1 MAQFQQTKVIEGG
14 LNSDLDNELIP
25 SGDFVDA
32 KNIYTY
38 GGISNLVGNTQV
50 QLKDTNGTTDYALT
64 ANHTIVGSVV
74 NTLRDSIIYLIAE
87 STGKHLITQYNQT
100 IGIAKV
106 IVKCGT
112 GGNAETG
119 ALNLSASVQSHNP
132 RIINRADTAEEG
144 DLLFWLDKDG
154 VPRKINLRKATN
166 GDYGATI
173 LSEYTTV
180 IKKPPM
186 FAPLDVNLVKS
197 GAGSLNIQNKV
208 YQFAYRYIYDDY
220 EKSVF
225 SPISNGLIPYYIFN
239 ETNIIPTDNATA
251 YNSISMTIKSGAGN
265 VKSIEV
271 IYREYF
277 DGIWSNFYTIDTLE
291 STGSDITYTFTGTGQ
306 KVPLDNSEAPDVLQ
320 FDYVPNSAKAQEVV
334 NGNVITYGNFTEGY
348 DKVAINGTASVVSET
363 YLGTN
368 SMFSTGTTINEA
380 SNMFLSPGGKY
391 KLGVVYFDEYG
402 RNAGIFTRPEFIID
416 VPHTHWDLSLG
427 NNVRKTYLPSLSIST
442 SAPSWAKSFRLAI
455 TEDNNYESEVVTDV
469 IDFKYAS
476 VSATAGE
483 TCSLSNITFPSLPNG
498 GADSTLPMYL
508 PYSGSNTLK
517 LTYKNCDTNVATT
530 AYYPNSSTSFQAKY
544 RNKLISDPDRFKFE
558 YNKLSSA
565 VEGTDYTVTVNST
578 GSGGVTI
585 PASNFSFS
593 SGGPSNLLTILY
605 TGSTPITNFTI
616 LYAVNTLYGR
626 VPSTGYIQDT
636 KNITVQPNT
645 TFSTTVYP
653 TSATPTGAYFADG
666 FTSASNPNIT
676 INNTSGKTLYVYINS
691 TKYEIAVGGTLT
703 TDVPTGYALTAYVY
717 KTITG
722 SATNSDITV
731 SVSDSGILPGTD
743 AIIPKQLI
751 ARISNLGY
759 TFQTGDYISFVYD
772 YYKDKQ
778 SSGQYLGKGV
788 NNSVFKIVD
797 LLTDP
802 DFIASDGTTST
813 LDGNWIQ
820 LEETAKSFLDA
831 SGDTSGATQII
842 GLKARILRQKKTSSI
857 GTGGDVFYEIPQT
870 YLVSSYVLNTSIAME
885 TAGDCVYKS
894 DYVILDGSGASGSD
908 TEIGGKNDNV
918 QRVFYSS
925 VPTKNYLISQDK
937 SSPLFLAKITKF
949 GRPSIE
955 DKQAR
960 QRTFPASVR
969 WSQNLEFNSNINGL
983 NRFLYLDFKDLDAS
997 FGAIKR
1003 LSVRDRMLRVYQ
1015 EDKVGMLPVYQ
1026 SVITNASGGTDLTL
1040 STELFNNVQY
1050 YAGNYSIGNAVGSLI
1065 SDSYADYFID
1075 DIRKAICRLGQEG
1088 ITPISITNNINKW
1101 AIANIKDKATYT
1113 AGYDAENRIAIF
1125 SSVKDSDVF
1134 TIAFSE
1140 RKDRFESFYTFYP
1153 KSIISLNNKLITTN
1167 DRGAFWIHSAAST
1180 RCNFYG
1186 TQVDAKVKVVL
1197 NESAMTKKVFMTL
1210 TEVGNYHWYASLV
1223 KGSANTTNS
1232 SIPASFF
1239 RKQEGFFNAPFL
1251 RDSGVSTPTVGRPI
1265 RGNYCIVELT
1275 SPTPSNYVTLLM
1287 LKYTYNESKIN

>member
-25 SGDFVDA
+25 AGDFIDA

-38 GGISNLVGNTQV
+38 GGISNLVGNSQV

-64 ANHTIVGSVV
+64 ANHTIVGSVL
-74 NTLRDSIIYLIAE
+74 NTLRDSVIYLIAE
-87 STGKHLITQYNQT
+87 STGKHLITEYNQT
-100 IGIAKV
+100 TGVAKV

-112 GGNAETG
+112 GGNAESG

-144 DLLFWLDKDG
+144 DLLFWLDKDY
-154 VPRKINLRKATN
+154 VPRKINLRKAAN

-173 LSEYTTV
+173 LAEYTTV

-186 FAPLDVNLVKS
+186 FAPLNVNLVKS
-197 GAGSLNIQNKV
+197 DTGSLNLQSKV

-239 ETNIIPTDNATA
+239 ETNIIPTDNANA
-251 YNSISMTIKSGAGN
+251 YNSISMTIKSGSGN
-265 VKSIEV
+265 VKNIEI

-277 DGIWSNFYTIDTLE
+277 DGIWSNFYSIDTIP

-306 KVPLDNSEAPDVLQ
+306 KVPLDNSDAPDVLQ
-320 FDYVPNSAKAQEVV
+320 FDYVPNTAKAQEVV

-348 DKVAINGTASVVSET
+348 DKVAINGTASVVSST
-363 YLGTN
+363 YLGSNT
-368 SMFSTGTTINEA
+368 MFSTGTTINEA
-380 SNMFLSPGGKY
+380 SHMFLSPGGRY
-391 KLGVVYFDEYG
+391 KLGVVYLDEYG
-402 RNAGIFTRPEFIID
+402 RNAGIFTKPEFIID
-416 VPHTHWDLSLG
+416 VPHTHWDLTLG
-427 NNVRKTYLPSLSIST
+427 NNVRKTYLPTLAIST
-442 SAPSWAKSFRLAI
+442 NAPSWAKSFRLAI

-483 TCSLSNITFPSLPNG
+483 TCSLSNITFPAVANG
-498 GADSTLPMYL
+498 GLDNSIPAYL
-508 PYSGSNTLK
+508 EYSAGKTLK
-517 LTYKNCDTNVATT
+517 LTYNNCDTNAPVTG
-530 AYYPNSSTSFQAKY
+530 YYGNSSTSFQVKY
-544 RNKLISDPDRFKFE
+544 RNKAISDPNRFIFE
-558 YNKLSSA
+558 YKKLATA
-565 VEGTDYTVTVNST
+565 VLGTDYTVTVNSSGG
-578 GSGGVTI
+578 GSGTV
-585 PASNFSFS
+585 PAAEFEYQYSVAN
-593 SGGPSNLLTILY
+593 TMYVKY
-605 TGSTPITNFTI
+605 TGTATVNNLSFNF
-616 LYAVNTLYGR
+616 AVNTAYGR
-626 VPSTGYIQDT
+626 VPTSGYFTYTIAGPLTTG
-636 KNITVQPNT
+636 TVFSVEVYAT
-645 TFSTTVYP
+645 T
-653 TSATPTGAYFADG
+653 ATITGAWFYDSNYG
-666 FTSASNPNIT
+666 SGNPNIT
-676 INNTSGKTLYVYINS
+676 ITNSTTGTLYAYINS
-691 TKYEIAVGGTLT
+691 TKYTIVGSGTLT
-703 TDVPTGYALTAYVY
+703 TDVPTGYVVTGYVY
-717 KTITG
+717 KTTTG
-722 SATNSDITV
+722 SATNSNITV
-731 SVSDSGILPGTD
+731 SVSESGILPGSD

-759 TFQTGDYISFVYD
+759 TFQSGDYISFVYD

-778 SSGQYLGKGV
+778 TSGQYLGKGV
-788 NNSVFKIVD
+788 NNSVFKIID

-802 DFIASDGTTST
+802 DFISNTGTTST
-813 LDGNWIQ
+813 LEGNWVQ
-820 LEETAKSFLDA
+820 LEETAKAFLDA
-831 SGDTSGATQII
+831 SGDSSNGTQII

-857 GTGGDVFYEIPQT
+857 GTDGDVFYEIPQT
-870 YLVSSYVLNTSIAME
+870 YLVSGYTLNTSITMS
-885 TAGDCVYKS
+885 TAGDCIYKS
-894 DYVILDGSGASGSD
+894 DYVILDGSGTAGSA
-908 TEIGGKNDNV
+908 TEIGGKNDTV

-937 SSPLFLAKITKF
+937 SSPLFIAKITKF

-960 QRTFPASVR
+960 QRSFPASVR
-969 WSQNLEFNSNINGL
+969 WSQNLEFNSNVNGL

-1075 DIRKAICRLGQEG
+1075 DLRKAICRLGQEG
-1088 ITPISITNNINKW
+1088 ITPISITNNINTW
-1101 AIANIKDKATYT
+1101 AISNIKDKATYT
-1113 AGYDAENRIAIF
+1113 AGYDAANRIAIF
-1125 SSVKDSDVF
+1125 SSVKGSDTY

-1153 KSIISLNNKLITTN
+1153 KSILSLNNKLITTN
-1167 DRGAFWIHSAAST
+1167 DRGAFWIHSESAT

-1186 TQVDAKVKVVL
+1186 TQNNTSVKVVL
-1197 NESAMTKKVFMTL
+1197 NENPIVKKIFMTI
-1210 TEVGNYHWYASLV
+1210 TEIGNYHWYASLV

-1232 SIPASFF
+1232 AIPASFF
-1239 RKQEGFFNAPFL
+1239 RKQEGFYNAPFL
-1251 RDSGVSTPTVGRPI
+1251 RDSGVSTPTVGKPI
-1265 RGNYCIVELT
+1265 RGNYAIVELT

>member
-1 MAQFQQTKVIEGG
+1 MAQFQQTKIIEGG

-25 SGDFVDA
+25 SGDFIDA

-38 GGISNLVGNTQV
+38 GGISNIFGNSQV

-64 ANHTIVGSVV
+64 ANHTLVGSVV
-74 NTLRDSIIYLIAE
+74 NTLRDSVIYLIAE
-87 STGKHLITQYNQT
+87 STGKHLITEYNQST
-100 IGIAKV
+100 GVAKV

-112 GGNAETG
+112 GGNAESG
-119 ALNLSASVQSHNP
+119 ALNLSGSVQSHNP
-132 RIINRADTAEEG
+132 RIINRSDNAEEG
-144 DLLFWLDKDG
+144 DLLFWLDKDY
-154 VPRKINLRKATN
+154 VPRKINLRKAAN
-166 GDYGATI
+166 GDYGTTI
-173 LSEYTTV
+173 LAEYTTV

-186 FAPLDVNLVKS
+186 FAPLNVNLVKS
-197 GAGSLNIQNKV
+197 GAGSLNVQSKV

-239 ETNIIPTDNATA
+239 ETNIIPTDNSVA

-265 VKSIEV
+265 VKSIEI

-277 DGIWSNFYTIDTLE
+277 DGIWSNFYSIDTIA
-291 STGSDITYTFTGTGQ
+291 STGSDITYVFTGTGQ

-334 NGNVITYGNFTEGY
+334 NGNVITYGNFTEGF
-348 DKVAINGTASVVSET
+348 DKVAIDGTATVVTET

-368 SMFSTGTTINEA
+368 TMFASGTTINEA

-391 KLGVVYFDEYG
+391 KLGVIYFDEYG
-402 RNAGIFTRPEFIID
+402 RNAGVFTKPEFTID

-427 NNVRKTYLPSLSIST
+427 NNVRKTYLPSLAIS
-442 SAPSWAKSFRLAI
+442 SAAPSWAKSFRLAI

-476 VSATAGE
+476 VSTTAGE

-498 GADSTLPMYL
+498 GADSSIPAYL
-508 PYSGSNTLK
+508 EYSAGNTLK
-517 LTYKNCDTNVATT
+517 LTYSNCDTNALVTS
-530 AYYPNSSTSFQAKY
+530 YHGNSSTSFSVKY
-544 RNKLISDPDRFKFE
+544 RNKLISDPNRFLFE
-558 YNKLSSA
+558 YKKLSSG
-565 VEGTDYTVTVNST
+565 VLGTDYTVTVNSSGG
-578 GSGGVTI
+578 GSGIV
-585 PASNFSFS
+585 PASDFQYVTA
-593 SGGPSNLLTILY
+593 SGQTATIRYVGTQVVSNLSFNIA
-605 TGSTPITNFTI
+605 F
-616 LYAVNTLYGR
+616 NTAFGR
-626 VPSTGYIQDT
+626 VPATGNYIYSIPGPLSQNDTFTVTMYSSTA
-636 KNITVQPNT
+636 TV
-645 TFSTTVYP
+645 
-653 TSATPTGAYFADG
+653 TGAFFFDSSYG
-666 FTSASNPNIT
+666 SSEPNIT
-676 INNTSGKTLYVYINS
+676 ITNLKSQTLYAYINNTKYV
-691 TKYEIAVGGTLT
+691 IAASGTLT
-703 TDVPTGYALTAYVY
+703 TDVPVGYVVTAYLY
-717 KTITG
+717 NTIQG
-722 SATNSDITV
+722 SSTNSNITV
-731 SVSDSGILPGTD
+731 SVSDSGLLPGSD

-759 TFQTGDYISFVYD
+759 TFQSGDYISFVYD

-778 SSGQYLGKGV
+778 SSGQYFGKGV

-802 DFIASDGTTST
+802 DFIANDGTTST
-813 LDGNWIQ
+813 LEGNWIQ
-820 LEETAKSFLDA
+820 LEETAKSFLDT
-831 SGDTSGATQII
+831 SGDSSGSKQII
-842 GLKARILRQKKTSSI
+842 GLKARILRQKKTSAI
-857 GTGGDVFYEIPQT
+857 GNSGDVFYEIPQT

-894 DYVILDGSGASGSD
+894 DYVVLDGTGAAGSA
-908 TEIGGKNDNV
+908 TEIGGKNDTV

-925 VPTKNYLISQDK
+925 VPTKNYLISQDG
-937 SSPLFLAKITKF
+937 SSPLFIAKITKF

-1101 AIANIKDKATYT
+1101 AVANIKDKATYT

-1125 SSVKDSDVF
+1125 SSVKASDTY

-1167 DRGAFWIHSAAST
+1167 DRGAFWVHSSSAT

-1186 TQVDAKVKVVL
+1186 TQSDAKVKVVL
-1197 NESAMTKKVFMTL
+1197 NESAMTKKIFMTL

-1232 SIPASFF
+1232 AIPASFF
-1239 RKQEGFFNAPFL
+1239 RKQEGFYNAPFL
-1251 RDSGVSTPTVGRPI
+1251 RDSGVSTPTVGKPI